1 MVVAIRLH
9 LSNAQSVMTER
20 PTPVLFV
27 ARENI
32 PNVQNITSI
41 GKYLTRNKMHYSYI
55 SENQL
60 L

>member
-1 MVVAIRLH
+1 MVVAIRLNLLNTH
-9 LSNAQSVMTER
+9 PLMTER

-27 ARENI
+27 GSENI

-41 GKYLTRNKMHYSYI
+41 GKYLTGNKMHYSYI